1 LIENKDQTIEYIEQF
16 LNEDYVSLEKNL
28 KQLLKDYDRKTRRL
42 DKIIKQSDRQQLQ
55 MIKLNAELDEHKNNL
70 ELKVEIEIK
79 KREEKEKMLMQQ
91 SRLASMGEMMDAVA
105 HQWNQPISVINM
117 QVEMMGYDFEDGL
130 IDETY
135 VVDFQKRV
143 TDQVDHMMS
152 TLKEFRSFFRPSK
165 DPVDFDIKQMIN
177 KVLLLVKD
185 EFMKNTI
192 EIVVDDK
199 ENFTL
204 NGIENEFK
212 HLIINIIN
220 NSKDAFIENE
230 TKNRKIKINLL
241 SDENYKII
249 EIIDN
254 AGGIPTHVIDDIF
267 KANVTTKE
275 EGKGTGIGL
284 YMSQQIAQKHNG
296 ILSVENVENGA
307 KFVFKHK
314 IINS

>member
-1 LIENKDQTIEYIEQF
+1 MIDKKDKTVEYIEQF
-16 LNEDYVSLEKNL
+16 LSKDYVSLEENL
-28 KQLLKDYDRKTRRL
+28 KQLLKDYTRKSKRL

-55 MIKLNAELDEHKNNL
+55 MIQLNTELDEHKNNL
-70 ELKVEIEIK
+70 ELKVEQEIK

-130 IDETY
+130 IDESY
-135 VVDFQKRV
+135 VVDFQQKV
-143 TDQVDHMMS
+143 TDQVEHMMS

-165 DPVDFDIKQMIN
+165 DPVDFDIKQMID
-177 KVLLLVKD
+177 KVLMLVKD

-192 EIVVDDK
+192 EIIVDDK

-230 TKNRKIKINLL
+230 TNNRKIKINLL
-241 SDENYKII
+241 SDENYKVI

-254 AGGIPTHVIDDIF
+254 AGGIPSNVIDDIF
-267 KANVTTKE
+267 KANVTTKA

-284 YMSQQIAQKHNG
+284 YMSAQIAQKHHG
-296 ILSVENVENGA
+296 ELSVQNIENGA
-307 KFVFKHK
+307 KFTFKYK
-314 IINS
+314 IV